1 MSLKWEKIFLGYSTF
16 KTFNPSSV
24 TLPHFAGK
32 KNHFSLQNHWTD
44 SSLRSK
50 ILNSAKSCLFKL
62 VCAKLLICLLK
73 LILIDFCLLDLTII
87 PGNISDLKS
96 RNLDNTQI
104 FPSLNNQFQMGS
116 WFESWL
122 RRRSLNRK
130 LIFSRSPL
138 AWIFWLFWVRNDWIW
153 LVWDR
158 FLKLVTLDFLKKM
171 KLSWK
176 KKLMVV
182 FIFENN

>member
-16 KTFNPSSV
+16 KTFNPTSV

-138 AWIFWLFWVRNDWIW
+138 AWSKKWLNLTCLGSISKISDFRLSEKNEIVMEKKTNGRLYFW
-153 LVWDR
+153 
-158 FLKLVTLDFLKKM
+158 K
-171 KLSWK
+171 
-176 KKLMVV
+176 
-182 FIFENN
+182 